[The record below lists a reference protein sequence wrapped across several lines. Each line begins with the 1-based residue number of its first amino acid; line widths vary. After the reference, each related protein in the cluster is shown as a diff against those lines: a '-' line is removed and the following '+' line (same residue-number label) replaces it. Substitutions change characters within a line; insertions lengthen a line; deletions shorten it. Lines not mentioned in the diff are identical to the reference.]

1 MGRPP
6 HCTTH
11 ALPFFPFLFPLP
23 STHLIIIIS
32 SLVWGEYM
40 GNDMRHTWHDTRRF
54 FLYTGEGRGRI
65 YSTRQLG
72 GRGED
77 DISGGSS
84 HPSFFVCLFW
94 LGFSLLQNMAGLEI
108 VLWLF
113 FFIVRSIVFLVVHH
127 HHCPVWVSLYLSLS
141 RLSLTSPRCLVC
153 HVVFFLLVDAHAG
166 HVSTMCAERDG
177 RDDDERTSLG
187 G

>member
-54 FLYTGEGRGRI
+54 FYIRGRGGAGYIQPGNWGEGGRTT
-65 YSTRQLG
+65 SQEVQVTPL
-72 GRGED
+72 
-77 DISGGSS
+77 
-84 HPSFFVCLFW
+84 FLVCLFW

-113 FFIVRSIVFLVVHH
+113 FFIVRSFVFLVVHH

-141 RLSLTSPRCLVC
+141 
-153 HVVFFLLVDAHAG
+153 HVSHSRLLVVLFVTSSFSYLLMLMPG
-166 HVSTMCAERDG
+166 MCLRCALSAME
-177 RDDDERTSLG
+177 
-187 G
+187 